1 MHGEMQLVEA
11 QQNSDDKPC
20 LTPTKTDSTRSPSSS
35 CGSPFGVSTGF
46 GLHPYAEKL
55 PRPKVVD
62 DDVVDTDNE
71 AKYLMLQELVSKLL
85 FDSSHILSMYSALQ
99 KRLLSQSKQ
108 VESDANK
115 KFDTAATIG
124 GLTQIAKNY
133 DWFWMDVAE
142 HTDIGPTKLNVADA
156 LNPDSTLQLWQFDTQ
171 ISLNLK
177 TTPELLVKPIMKKIA
192 TACREM
198 HGNRLKDVAKLNPI
212 DSVKGVLW
220 GAVPGIGAYSYE
232 FGEDG
237 FLEKIRHCSG
247 DEVSIPEGQSVITK
261 KYKACELY
269 LDWSAAFVFPN
280 LPPIRLHTFFKAA
293 KSGPYKYQPLTRSS
307 KVWMNIVAKA
317 KADYE
322 ASLLPREVDS
332 KVSDPNL
339 AVGLNELHKQQE
351 AQKKA
356 LPKAS
361 RSQAQE
367 ALARKRARKTVAIE

>member
-1 MHGEMQLVEA
+1 MILATIFDVQRLA
-11 QQNSDDKPC
+11 
-20 LTPTKTDSTRSPSSS
+20 KTS
-35 CGSPFGVSTGF
+35 F
-46 GLHPYAEKL
+46 GLIQA
-55 PRPKVVD
+55 
-62 DDVVDTDNE
+62 
-71 AKYLMLQELVSKLL
+71 SGS
-85 FDSSHILSMYSALQ
+85 DS
-99 KRLLSQSKQ
+99 
-108 VESDANK
+108 NK

-192 TACREM
+192 TACRKM
-198 HGNRLKDVAKLNPI
+198 HGNRLKDFAKLNPI

-220 GAVPGIGAYSYE
+220 GAVPGIGSYNQ

-237 FLEKIRHCSG
+237 FLSLIRHCNG
-247 DEVSIPEGQSVITK
+247 DEVLIPEGQSVITK

-293 KSGPYKYQPLTRSS
+293 KSGPYKYQAPTRNIGFL
-307 KVWMNIVAKA
+307 KVLQSG
-317 KADYE
+317 E
-322 ASLLPREVDS
+322 A
-332 KVSDPNL
+332 
-339 AVGLNELHKQQE
+339 G
-351 AQKKA
+351 AQKGGVVICHQGVVFTQKMTNGV
-356 LPKAS
+356 KM
-361 RSQAQE
+361 RH
-367 ALARKRARKTVAIE
+367 RKG

>member
-1 MHGEMQLVEA
+1 MCRVGRGRVGVWVESGTGGGRIGLDSVSSRA
-11 QQNSDDKPC
+11 GSGRGLGRREDGWGRVGDGSDC
-20 LTPTKTDSTRSPSSS
+20 NALLT
-35 CGSPFGVSTGF
+35 GVTGV
-46 GLHPYAEKL
+46 LH
-55 PRPKVVD
+55 VD
-62 DDVVDTDNE
+62 DM
-71 AKYLMLQELVSKLL
+71 AGM
-85 FDSSHILSMYSALQ
+85 
-99 KRLLSQSKQ
+99 R
-108 VESDANK
+108 
-115 KFDTAATIG
+115 
-124 GLTQIAKNY
+124 
-133 DWFWMDVAE
+133 
-142 HTDIGPTKLNVADA
+142 
-156 LNPDSTLQLWQFDTQ
+156 
-171 ISLNLK
+171 
-177 TTPELLVKPIMKKIA
+177 
-192 TACREM
+192 
-198 HGNRLKDVAKLNPI
+198 NRLKDFAKLNPI

-220 GAVPGIGAYSYE
+220 GAVPGIGSYNQ

-237 FLEKIRHCSG
+237 FLSLIRHCNG
-247 DEVSIPEGQSVITK
+247 DEVLIPEGQSVITK

-367 ALARKRARKTVAIE
+367 ALARRRARKTVATE

>member
-1 MHGEMQLVEA
+1 
-11 QQNSDDKPC
+11 
-20 LTPTKTDSTRSPSSS
+20 
-35 CGSPFGVSTGF
+35 
-46 GLHPYAEKL
+46 
-55 PRPKVVD
+55 
-62 DDVVDTDNE
+62 
-71 AKYLMLQELVSKLL
+71 
-85 FDSSHILSMYSALQ
+85 
-99 KRLLSQSKQ
+99 
-108 VESDANK
+108 
-115 KFDTAATIG
+115 
-124 GLTQIAKNY
+124 
-133 DWFWMDVAE
+133 
-142 HTDIGPTKLNVADA
+142 
-156 LNPDSTLQLWQFDTQ
+156 
-171 ISLNLK
+171 
-177 TTPELLVKPIMKKIA
+177 MKKIA
-192 TACREM
+192 AACREM
-198 HGNRLKDVAKLNPI
+198 HGNRLKDFAKLNPI

-220 GAVPGIGAYSYE
+220 GAVHGIGAYSYE

-280 LPPIRLHTFFKAA
+280 LPPIRLHTFFKVT

-322 ASLLPREVDS
+322 ASLLPREVESKISDS
-332 KVSDPNL
+332 NL

-351 AQKKA
+351 AQKKS

-361 RSQAQE
+361 RTQAQE